1 MRVAA
6 ALLCV
11 TLLGTSVGGARIS
24 LDVHGAALAD
34 VLTMLSE
41 ESGISVVAD
50 DSVKPTRVTL
60 HLQNVTFD
68 EALTVLT
75 QANDLQVRRSGR
87 VLIVGSADAM
97 NRRYDGGD
105 ALGARTAILR
115 LAHAAP
121 DDVAKELGVA
131 LPPGAVIVPDKRTN
145 SVVISA
151 DRETI
156 ARAREL
162 VTALDAPQSGTSEV
176 PTSEVYP
183 LKYARA
189 DEAIKLLKVIVPTAS
204 VAADEDR
211 NALVV
216 AGDESTQ
223 GAVRAFLAKVDVAAA
238 QVLFE
243 VRVADVQPQND
254 SSDVG
259 LEFGGQDLQGQPLPG
274 AATYAFSGRTI
285 QINTRLN
292 AMIAQGRAQ
301 VLATP
306 KLLTLD
312 NKEADLLIGETYPI
326 AYQTS
331 AFSGQ
336 EVQFVDIGVK
346 LRLTPRIGPEGSVT
360 AELHPEYSEV
370 EGFAGNGLP
379 IIANRKIDSTLRV
392 KDGQTIVLGGLMRDV
407 TSETITRIPGLSQI
421 PILGKFFQDKQTTHQ
436 RNEIVFLITPHVIYP
451 NDVPPQK

>member
-1 MRVAA
+1 MATLLCLFLVAA
-6 ALLCV
+6 
-11 TLLGTSVGGARIS
+11 TPGSGPRIS

-41 ESGISVVAD
+41 ESGVSVVAD
-50 DSVKPTRVTL
+50 ESVKPERVTL
-60 HLQNVTFD
+60 HLANVTFD
-68 EALTVLT
+68 QALAVLT
-75 QANDLQVRRSGR
+75 RSNDLQVRRSNG
-87 VLIVGSADAM
+87 VLIVGAADAM
-97 NRRYDGGD
+97 NRRYDEGD
-105 ALGARTAILR
+105 LLGSQTVILR
-115 LAHAAP
+115 LAHGVP
-121 DDVAKELGVA
+121 DDVAKELGEA
-131 LPPGAVIVPDKRTN
+131 LPPGAVIVADKRTG

-151 DRETI
+151 DRDTI
-156 ARAREL
+156 TRARDL
-162 VTALDAPQSGTSEV
+162 VAALDTPESGSAGMQT
-176 PTSEVYP
+176 TNVYP
-183 LKYARA
+183 LKYEKAEDA
-189 DEAIKLLKVIVPTAS
+189 AKLLKVVALNAS
-204 VAADEDR
+204 VVADDDR

-216 AGDESTQ
+216 AGDESAQ
-223 GAVRAFLAKVDVAAA
+223 AAVRAFLGKADVASP

-243 VRVADVQPQND
+243 VKVADVQPQDD

-259 LEFGGQDLQGQPLPG
+259 FEFGGIDLQGQPLPG
-274 AATYAFSGRTI
+274 AATYAFSGRTV
-285 QINTRLN
+285 QINARLN
-292 AMIAQGRAQ
+292 AMIHQGRAQ

-346 LRLTPRIGPEGSVT
+346 LRLTPRIGPDGSVT

-370 EGFAGNGLP
+370 EGFAGNDLP

-451 NDVPPQK
+451 DDPPPQK